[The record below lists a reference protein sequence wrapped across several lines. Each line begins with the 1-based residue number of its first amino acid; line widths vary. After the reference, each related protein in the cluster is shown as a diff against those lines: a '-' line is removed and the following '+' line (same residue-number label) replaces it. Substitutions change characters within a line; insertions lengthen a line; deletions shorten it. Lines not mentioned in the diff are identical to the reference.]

1 MAFNRI
7 WSFKTVILDSSAV
20 LMIFEFSVDLEAE
33 LTRLLGRHKVVIPKS
48 VFDEL
53 RFLSQQQDGRR
64 RQIAKAAMQFI
75 KKFEIVNTK
84 IEYAD
89 DAIFNLAKETDWVVV
104 TNDKEL
110 RKRLRNVLLPVI
122 FLRGKKTL
130 MLEGSVN

>member
-1 MAFNRI
+1 MASNRI

-33 LTRLLGRHKVVIPKS
+33 LTRLLGRHKIVIPKS

-84 IEYAD
+84 IENAD

>member
-33 LTRLLGRHKVVIPKS
+33 LTRLLGRHKAVIPKS

-84 IEYAD
+84 IENAD
-89 DAIFNLAKETDWVVV
+89 DAIFNLAKDTDWVVV

>member
-33 LTRLLGRHKVVIPKS
+33 LTRLLGRHKIVIPKS

-64 RQIAKAAMQFI
+64 GQIAKAAMQFI
-75 KKFEIVNTK
+75 KKFEMVNTK
-84 IEYAD
+84 IENAD
-89 DAIFNLAKETDWVVV
+89 DAIFNLAKETDWIVV

>member
-20 LMIFEFSVDLEAE
+20 LMIFEFSVDLEDE
-33 LTRLLGRHKVVIPKS
+33 LTRLLGRHKIVIPKS

-84 IEYAD
+84 IENAD

>member
-1 MAFNRI
+1 
-7 WSFKTVILDSSAV
+7 
-20 LMIFEFSVDLEAE
+20 MIFEFSVDLEAE
-33 LTRLLGRHKVVIPKS
+33 LTRLLGRHKAVIPKS

-84 IEYAD
+84 IENAD

-110 RKRLRNVLLPVI
+110 RKRLRNILLPVI

>member
-1 MAFNRI
+1 MASNRI

-33 LTRLLGRHKVVIPKS
+33 LTRLLGRHKIVIPKS
-48 VFDEL
+48 IFDEL

-84 IEYAD
+84 IENAD
-89 DAIFNLAKETDWVVV
+89 DAIFNLAKDTDWVVV

>member
-7 WSFKTVILDSSAV
+7 WNFKTVILDSSAV

-33 LTRLLGRHKVVIPKS
+33 LTRLLGRHKAVIPKS

-84 IEYAD
+84 IENAD

-110 RKRLRNVLLPVI
+110 RTRLRNILLPVI

>member
-1 MAFNRI
+1 MASNRI

-64 RQIAKAAMQFI
+64 RQKAKAAMQFI
-75 KKFEIVNTK
+75 KKFEIANTK
-84 IEYAD
+84 IENAD
-89 DAIFNLAKETDWVVV
+89 DAIFNLAKETDWIVV

-110 RKRLRNVLLPVI
+110 RKRLRNLLLPVI

-130 MLEGSVN
+130 TLEGSVN